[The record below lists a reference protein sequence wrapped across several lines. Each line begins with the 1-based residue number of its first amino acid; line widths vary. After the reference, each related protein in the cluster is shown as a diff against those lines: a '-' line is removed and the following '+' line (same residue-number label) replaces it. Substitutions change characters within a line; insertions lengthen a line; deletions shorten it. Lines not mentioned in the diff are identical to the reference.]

1 MNGCFVLYP
10 FKLGETLTK
19 RINVGISTDNSFGC
33 ELAENVV
40 CMEDIPPYD
49 VSLRDGWAICSS
61 EGNHTLTELKKERE
75 NRLKTGSSLLCYKKT
90 ALAG

>member
-40 CMEDIPPYD
+40 
-49 VSLRDGWAICSS
+49 
-61 EGNHTLTELKKERE
+61 N
-75 NRLKTGSSLLCYKKT
+75 KTSFPLPIL
-90 ALAG
+90 